1 MGRPTD
7 TSSGSKRKA
16 PYEGKDGVKKSR
28 NDYQKSTFTKH
39 RSSDNNTDGGAKLNV
54 NGYQGEK
61 DNKHAKG
68 VGKPSETGQTSRES
82 HIKQKQLAQERKA
95 AKPLADEVHR
105 TKKIWERLRLK
116 SHVPKE
122 ERKTLLDE
130 LYTIITGRIKDLVTK
145 HDAVRA
151 VQTAIKYSTVEQRR
165 MIAKELQGA
174 YAQLAES
181 KYAKF
186 LIGKLLV
193 QNDAEIRDMIIPEF
207 YGRVRKMINHPEASW
222 ILDDIYRTVATKQQ
236 RAQLLREWYGAEYQL
251 FKSDGSVELT
261 SDLSKILETDPSK
274 RGPIMKHLFEMINQ
288 LIQKKLTGFTMLH
301 DAMLQYFLNTK
312 PDTEEFKEF
321 VEIIKED
328 ENGDLLKNMAFT
340 QSGARLVCLLLAYG
354 TAKERKQ
361 MLKTYKD
368 TFQLMS
374 GDKWGHV
381 IILTA
386 YDVIDDTVLTGKS
399 IFPEILGRNEE
410 KEVENVI
417 FLANDLNARTT
428 ILYLFEGMNRA
439 LFPPSHAVDLEI
451 LKEVHE
457 IRTKTSKKE
466 ADTRRKELINA
477 LSPYLL
483 TAISTSPRE
492 LISTSFGCHF
502 IQEVMLSAVGDK
514 EKALEAIAATAEG
527 DPEEV
532 FPEDTFPPPPLHVAN
547 DPHAGRMLKTLVA
560 GGRYDK
566 ETKTIKPVDPPLNFA
581 NILYPHIK
589 EHVVAWATGASSF
602 VILGLL
608 ESEDFSSK
616 DKLKKTLTKNKA
628 ALEKAAT
635 EETAQQ
641 KAKREEFAAK
651 AAAAAAGEEEETKDK
666 KKQKKSKKAKTA
678 EEKERPVGNMG
689 SQLILEKLNA

>member
-1 MGRPTD
+1 
-7 TSSGSKRKA
+7 
-16 PYEGKDGVKKSR
+16 
-28 NDYQKSTFTKH
+28 
-39 RSSDNNTDGGAKLNV
+39 
-54 NGYQGEK
+54 
-61 DNKHAKG
+61 
-68 VGKPSETGQTSRES
+68 
-82 HIKQKQLAQERKA
+82 
-95 AKPLADEVHR
+95 
-105 TKKIWERLRLK
+105 
-116 SHVPKE
+116 
-122 ERKTLLDE
+122 
-130 LYTIITGRIKDLVTK
+130 
-145 HDAVRA
+145 
-151 VQTAIKYSTVEQRR
+151 

-193 QNDAEIRDMIIPEF
+193 HDDKEIRDMIIPEF
-207 YGRVRKMINHPEASW
+207 YGKVRKMINHPEASW

-251 FKSDGSVELT
+251 FKADGSVELT
-261 SDLSKILETDPSK
+261 SDLSKMLEVDPSK
-274 RGPIMKHLFEMINQ
+274 RGPIMKNLLEMINQ
-288 LIQKKLTGFTMLH
+288 LIQKKMTGFTILH

-312 PDTEEFKEF
+312 SDSEEFKEF

-340 QSGARLVCLLLAYG
+340 QSGARLVCLLLAHG
-354 TAKERKQ
+354 NAKERKQ

-374 GDKWGHV
+374 GDKHGHV

-439 LFPPSHAVDLEI
+439 LFPPSHAADLEI

-457 IRTKTSKKE
+457 IRQKTSKKE
-466 ADTRRKELINA
+466 AETRQKELINT

-483 TAISTSPRE
+483 TAIATSPRE
-492 LISTSFGCHF
+492 LIATSFGCHF
-502 IQEVMLSAVGDK
+502 VQEVMLSAVGDK
-514 EKALEAIAATAEG
+514 EKALEAIASTAAG

-532 FPEDTFPPPPLHVAN
+532 AEEDVHPPPQPHVAN

-566 ETKTIKPVDPPLNFA
+566 ETKTTKPLDPPLHFA
-581 NILYPHIK
+581 NILYPIIK
-589 EHVVAWATGASSF
+589 EHIVAWATGASSF
-602 VILGLL
+602 VVLGLM

-616 DKLKKTLTKNKA
+616 DKLRKALTKNKA
-628 ALEKAAT
+628 ALKKAAT

-651 AAAAAAGEEEETKDK
+651 AATAAAGEEDETKDK
-666 KKQKKSKKAKTA
+666 KKNKKSKKVKAG

-689 SQLILEKLNA
+689 SQLILEKLDV